1 MKNEV
6 RMKIEV
12 VVLKNKV
19 IRALSMLLKLV

>member
-12 VVLKNKV
+12 FVLKNKV